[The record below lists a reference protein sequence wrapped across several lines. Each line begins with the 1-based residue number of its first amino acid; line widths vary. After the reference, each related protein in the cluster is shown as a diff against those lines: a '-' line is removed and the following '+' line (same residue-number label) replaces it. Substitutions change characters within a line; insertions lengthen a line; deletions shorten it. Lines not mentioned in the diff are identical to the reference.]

1 MTRKST
7 NCDIIHNFVY
17 FNNRRNRLVRQI
29 NPATMRGKRVRL
41 ERRLSYID
49 NLTAVPFLTQVRDTV
64 YPGGG
69 TLGLFGWGCA
79 AGTLEP
85 WNPYP
90 IPELVQVN
98 FATLY

>member
-1 MTRKST
+1 MRRKK
-7 NCDIIHNFVY
+7 
-17 FNNRRNRLVRQI
+17 
-29 NPATMRGKRVRL
+29 ARL

-49 NLTAVPFLTQVRDTV
+49 SLTAVPFLTQVRDTV

-85 WNPYP
+85 WNPGTLEPLSYTRASSSLSCYP
-90 IPELVQVN
+90 VLD
-98 FATLY
+98 

>member
-1 MTRKST
+1 MRRKK
-7 NCDIIHNFVY
+7 
-17 FNNRRNRLVRQI
+17 
-29 NPATMRGKRVRL
+29 ARL

-49 NLTAVPFLTQVRDTV
+49 SLTAVPFLTQVRDTV
-64 YPGGG
+64 YLGGG

-79 AGTLEP
+79 AGTLKP

-90 IPELVQVN
+90 LPELVQVN

>member
-1 MTRKST
+1 MRRK
-7 NCDIIHNFVY
+7 
-17 FNNRRNRLVRQI
+17 R
-29 NPATMRGKRVRL
+29 ARL

-49 NLTAVPFLTQVRDTV
+49 SLTAVPFLTQVRDTV
-64 YPGGG
+64 YLGEG

-79 AGTLEP
+79 SGTLEPWNPGTLEP

>member
-7 NCDIIHNFVY
+7 YCDIIHVY

-29 NPATMRGKRVRL
+29 NPATMRRKKARL

-49 NLTAVPFLTQVRDTV
+49 SLTAVPFLTQVRDTV

-69 TLGLFGWGCA
+69 TLGVFGWGCA

-85 WNPYP
+85 LSYTRANSSEFCYP
-90 IPELVQVN
+90 VLD
-98 FATLY
+98 

>member
-7 NCDIIHNFVY
+7 NCDIIHVY

-29 NPATMRGKRVRL
+29 NPATMRRKKARL

-49 NLTAVPFLTQVRDTV
+49 SLTAVPFLTQVRDTV
-64 YPGGG
+64 YPRGG
-69 TLGLFGWGCA
+69 TLGVFGWGCA

-85 WNPYP
+85 LSYTRANSSEFCYP
-90 IPELVQVN
+90 VLD
-98 FATLY
+98 